1 MVSFIRG
8 VILID
13 LFCILN
19 VWQKLMTATVVIPYG
34 GKQVFES
41 VENIIDS
48 FDNFQT
54 DPKSAVSTITG
65 STLT

>member
-1 MVSFIRG
+1 
-8 VILID
+8 
-13 LFCILN
+13 
-19 VWQKLMTATVVIPYG
+19 MTATVVIPYG

-48 FDNFQT
+48 FQNFQK
-54 DPKSAVSTITG
+54 DPKSAVSSITG

>member
-1 MVSFIRG
+1 MVSFIRR

-48 FDNFQT
+48 FDNFRT